1 MYTFPLP
8 HNHFMDA
15 LPIERMTCD
24 LPAAVEMSETGGGEL
39 LTSALGTR
47 LWQGEVTLGK
57 MTQDEAAW
65 ALAQI
70 DAARQIGASFMI
82 YDVSRAAPRSDLTG
96 ATLGSASPTLSAVA
110 SHRREI
116 RLTGLPAGYQLWR
129 YDYIAF
135 SYGTDPTRFALHRSV
150 DATTASAGGLT
161 GWLEVVPPI
170 RPGFTLGAPVILKR
184 ASCKAVIVP
193 GSVQP
198 GRRTHTMTE
207 GASFRWQQTL
217 R

>member
-15 LPIERMTCD
+15 LPIERMTFD
-24 LPAAVEMSETGGGEL
+24 LPEAVEMSETGGGEI

-57 MTQDEAAW
+57 MTPTEAAW

-70 DAARQIGASFMI
+70 DAARQIGGSVMI
-82 YDVSRAAPRSDLTG
+82 YDVSRPAPRNDLTG
-96 ATLGSASPTLSAVA
+96 VKLGVASPTLSAVA

-116 RLTGLPAGYQLWR
+116 RLTGLPSGYQLWR
-129 YDYIAF
+129 YDYLAF
-135 SYGTDPTRFALHRSV
+135 AYGANPTRFALHRSV
-150 DATTASAGGLT
+150 DATTASAEGLT

-170 RPGFTLGAPVILKR
+170 RPGFTIGAPVTLMR
-184 ASCKAVIVP
+184 ASCKAIIVP

-198 GRRTHTMTE
+198 GRRAHTMTE
-207 GASFRWQQTL
+207 GASFKFIQTL